1 MSTEGVDVLLAE
13 MAPVEPSPE
22 VRARV
27 LAGAVPEGRFLRFA
41 ERVAA
46 LLAIDVERAAVLL
59 DRMQE
64 AKGWLPL
71 VPQAQLRPVLV
82 GPNLKGCMAT
92 FVRVRAGES
101 LIEHEHFGAERTLI
115 LQGTCLDCSDDRIY
129 RAGDFITKPAA
140 SSHAVD
146 AQPGPDL
153 LLLSVVE
160 HGVAMGAMILGR
172 RP

>member
-1 MSTEGVDVLLAE
+1 MSIDGVDVLLAE

-46 LLAIDVERAAVLL
+46 LLAIDVERAAGLL
-59 DRMQE
+59 DRTQE

-71 VPQAQLRPVLV
+71 IPGALLRPVPV
-82 GPNLKGCMAT
+82 GANLKGCMAT

-101 LIEHEHFGAERTLI
+101 LVEHEHFGAERTLI
-115 LQGTCLDCSDDRIY
+115 LQGTCIDRPDDRVY
-129 RAGDFITKPAA
+129 RPGDFIVKAA
-140 SSHAVD
+140 STNHSVD
-146 AQPGPDL
+146 ALPGPDL
-153 LLLSVVE
+153 LLVSVVE
-160 HGVAMGAMILGR
+160 HGVAIGAMILGR